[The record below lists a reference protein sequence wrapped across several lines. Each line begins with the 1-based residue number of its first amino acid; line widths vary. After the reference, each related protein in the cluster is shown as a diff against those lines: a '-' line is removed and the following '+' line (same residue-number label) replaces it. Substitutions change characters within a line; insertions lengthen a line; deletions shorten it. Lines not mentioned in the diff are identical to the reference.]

1 MVSSFSRV
9 DANYKQQ
16 RIFKFFAEFV
26 LKLILHV
33 FSLFSGTPWLAT
45 HRLKGQREKSVSTKR
60 FSVFIRTRTPVQN
73 EKTTLERFR
82 SRD

>member
-1 MVSSFSRV
+1 MFP
-9 DANYKQQ
+9 
-16 RIFKFFAEFV
+16 
-26 LKLILHV
+26 
-33 FSLFSGTPWLAT
+33 LFSGTPWLAT

-60 FSVFIRTRTPVQN
+60 FSVFISTRTPVQN